1 MPDYETC
8 WVKASATEL
17 KIRGSLA
24 LPANECLILILVHTS
39 AEKAVTVNHH
49 HRKLALRKMRNNF
62 P

>member
-1 MPDYETC
+1 MPDYKTRT
-8 WVKASATEL
+8 VKASVTEP
-17 KIRGSLA
+17 KIRSSLK

-49 HRKLALRKMRNNF
+49 HRKLVLRKMRNNF